1 MTRAHGL
8 LCLALLLCAGCQSVH
23 PLGDDFGELD
33 RAGQLTRASETL
45 REVFATELGPVGEP
59 RPDREV
65 LELDPQRIVYRAE
78 EQRVRLDWDQV
89 QDVDVE
95 AFPREPGGPE
105 TVRLLLD
112 PESAP
117 VADAVR
123 PLLARAGLKRAYVE
137 LARRPPRSGERVRA
151 ALACFRREREP
162 EPEAGGED
170 PPATTVDPVSET
182 ATAPANADSEID
194 DPASAD
200 STAADPASAD
210 PVSPGVPSAGEPDP
224 EPQAQPTPDDVEAQL
239 RRLKQWHAEGLISDE
254 DYARERR
261 ALLEGLR

>member
-8 LCLALLLCAGCQSVH
+8 LGLALLLCAGCQSVH
-23 PLGDDFGELD
+23 PLGDDFSELD
-33 RAGQLTRASETL
+33 REGQLTRAGETL

-59 RPDREV
+59 RSDREV
-65 LELDPQRIVYRAE
+65 LELDPQRIVYRADG
-78 EQRVRLDWDQV
+78 QRVSLAWAQV

-112 PESAP
+112 PESPP

-137 LARRPPRSGERVRA
+137 LARRPPRSGERLRA
-151 ALACFRREREP
+151 ALACFRRAREP
-162 EPEAGGED
+162 VTGGADLETT
-170 PPATTVDPVSET
+170 PAETASDPV
-182 ATAPANADSEID
+182 NADPEID
-194 DPASAD
+194 EPASAD
-200 STAADPASAD
+200 AAADPASAD
-210 PVSPGVPSAGEPDP
+210 PTSPGEPGTGDLDP
-224 EPQAQPTPDDVEAQL
+224 EPEAQPTLDDVEAQL

-261 ALLEGLR
+261 VLLEGLR

>member
-1 MTRAHGL
+1 MTRAHGSL
-8 LCLALLLCAGCQSVH
+8 GLALLLCAGCQSVH
-23 PLGDDFGELD
+23 PLGDDFAALD
-33 RAGQLTRASETL
+33 REGQLARAGETL

-65 LELDPQRIVYRAE
+65 LELDPLRIVYRADE
-78 EQRVRLDWDQV
+78 LRVRLDWDQIE
-89 QDVDVE
+89 DVDVE

-112 PESAP
+112 PESPP
-117 VADAVR
+117 VGDAVR

-162 EPEAGGED
+162 
-170 PPATTVDPVSET
+170 
-182 ATAPANADSEID
+182 
-194 DPASAD
+194 DPAA
-200 STAADPASAD
+200 AADPAGGD
-210 PVSPGVPSAGEPDP
+210 PQASDPDPTTPGDTGEPNPPSPSEPSAGEPEP
-224 EPQAQPTPDDVEAQL
+224 EAEPPANLDDAEAQL
-239 RRLKQWHAEGLISDE
+239 RRLKQWHAEGLITDE

-261 ALLEGLR
+261 ALLEALR